1 MWWVGWRWRRE
12 REGGAERGGVER
24 GPSGVGVVVRGEA
37 EPSTTNPGWP
47 CDEAKAPGVRSQR
60 RVVLR
65 IVSASFLARFVHLHP
80 AIIIHRPQI
89 GFHI

>member
-1 MWWVGWRWRRE
+1 MTTPIRTL
-12 REGGAERGGVER
+12 A
-24 GPSGVGVVVRGEA
+24 SSDSSSA
-37 EPSTTNPGWP
+37 EPSTTYPGWP
-47 CDEAKAPGVRSQR
+47 CDEAKAPGVRSQH

-65 IVSASFLARFVHLHP
+65 VVCANLLARFVHLHP